1 MARYAWDPFSHEE
14 VPVTDYASLKHQ
26 IDEQG
31 IEFVDF
37 RAVDFVGH
45 FRHLTI
51 PSVRFTPGLIAEGVG
66 FDGSN
71 YGYRTVAGSDMI
83 LIPDLSSAYVEERCG
98 VTVLC
103 LIADIKDAVTREA
116 AAIDPRGIASAAVAY
131 AQELGIADDILVSP
145 EFEFYVFDD
154 VFYDTENGTSCVE
167 IHPAEG
173 CAHRNGIGDTP
184 HSAYHAPLH
193 QDRLFEFRCEVTRQI
208 EQAGVPVKYHHHE
221 VGTFGQQEIELGF
234 DSLVRMADATL
245 IVKSLV
251 HNTAVERG
259 LTATFLPKPI
269 HGQAGNGMHLHQ
281 YMVKAGENLFCGDE
295 GLSELALCYVGGLLK
310 HGRSLMAWTN
320 PSTNSF
326 RRLVPGYEAPV
337 HLVFGSANRTAAVR
351 VPAYARGDKRR
362 IELRTMDATC
372 NPYLAF
378 AAILM
383 AGIDGIQQGLNA
395 KEMGLGPFETDLYE
409 KNHGEGAPRSLS
421 EALDC
426 LAADLAYLRR
436 GDVFSEEEIEHWIG
450 IKRAEVETMAQRPHP
465 HEFVLYY
472 DL

>member
-1 MARYAWDPFSHEE
+1 M
-14 VPVTDYASLKHQ
+14 TDYASLKHQ
-26 IDEQG
+26 IDELG
-31 IEFVDF
+31 IQVIDF
-37 RAVDFVGH
+37 RVADFVGR
-45 FRHLTI
+45 FRHLAI
-51 PSVRFTPGLIAEGVG
+51 PSARFTPALIAEGLG

-71 YGYRTVAGSDMI
+71 FGYRAVAGSDMV
-83 LIPDLSSAYVEERCG
+83 LIPDLSSAYVEERQG
-98 VTVLC
+98 EKVLAI
-103 LIADIKDAVTREA
+103 IADIRDAETRGA
-116 AAIDPRGIASAAVAY
+116 AAIDPRGIARAAVAY
-131 AQELGIADDILVSP
+131 AQELGIADDLLVSP
-145 EFEFYVFDD
+145 EFEFYLFDD
-154 VFYDTENGTSCVE
+154 VFYDTENGQSTVD
-167 IHPAEG
+167 IRPAEG
-173 CAHRNGIGDTP
+173 LDHRASIGVTAQ
-184 HSAYHAPLH
+184 SAYHSPLH
-193 QDRLFEFRCEVTRQI
+193 TDPFFEFRCDVVRQI
-208 EQAGVPVKYHHHE
+208 EQAGIPVKYHHHE
-221 VGTFGQQEIELGF
+221 VGGFGQHEIELGF
-234 DSLVRMADATL
+234 ASLLQMADAAF

-281 YMVKAGENLFCGDE
+281 YLVKDGVNLFSGEN
-295 GLSELALCYVGGLLK
+295 GLTDLALCYVGGLLK

-326 RRLVPGYEAPV
+326 RRLVPGFEAPV

-383 AGIDGIQQGLNA
+383 AGIDGIQQGFNA

-409 KNHGEGAPRSLS
+409 KQYGEPAPRSLP
-421 EALDC
+421 EALESLVTDHE
-426 LAADLAYLRR
+426 YLLR
-436 GDVFSEEEIEHWIG
+436 GNVFSEGEIDHWMRT
-450 IKRAEVETMAQRPHP
+450 KHAESDAVTQRPHP

-472 DL
+472 DM

>member
-1 MARYAWDPFSHEE
+1 M
-14 VPVTDYASLKHQ
+14 TDYASLKHQ
-26 IDEQG
+26 IDELG

-37 RAVDFVGH
+37 RVADFVGR

-51 PSVRFTPGLIAEGVG
+51 PSARFTPALIAEGLG

-71 YGYRTVAGSDMI
+71 FGYRTVAGSDMV
-83 LIPDLSSAYVEERCG
+83 LIPDLSSAYVEERQG
-98 VTVLC
+98 EKVLAV
-103 LIADIKDAVTREA
+103 LADIRDAETCGA
-116 AAIDPRGIASAAVAY
+116 AAIDPRGIARAAVAY
-131 AQELGIADDILVSP
+131 AQELGIADDLLVSP
-145 EFEFYVFDD
+145 EFEFYLFDD
-154 VFYDTENGTSCVE
+154 VFYDTENGQSIVD
-167 IHPAEG
+167 IRPAEG
-173 CAHRNGIGDTP
+173 LDHRASIGVTP
-184 HSAYHAPLH
+184 QSAYHAPLH
-193 QDRLFEFRCEVTRQI
+193 TDTLFEFRCDVVRQI
-208 EQAGVPVKYHHHE
+208 EQAGIPVKYHHHE
-221 VGTFGQQEIELGF
+221 VGGFGQHEIELGF
-234 DSLVRMADATL
+234 ASLLRMADAAF

-281 YMVKAGENLFCGDE
+281 FLVKDGVNLFSGEN
-295 GLSELALCYVGGLLK
+295 GLTDLALCYVGGLLK

-326 RRLVPGYEAPV
+326 RRLVPGFEAPV

-383 AGIDGIQQGLNA
+383 AGIDGIQQGMNA
-395 KEMGLGPFETDLYE
+395 SAMKLGPFETDLYE
-409 KNHGEGAPRSLS
+409 KNHGEAAPRSLP
-421 EALDC
+421 EALDS
-426 LAADLAYLRR
+426 LANDYDYLRC
-436 GDVFSEEEIEHWIG
+436 GDVFSEGEIEHWIQT
-450 IKRAEVETMAQRPHP
+450 KRTESDAVTQRPHP

>member
-1 MARYAWDPFSHEE
+1 M
-14 VPVTDYASLKHQ
+14 TDYASLKHQ
-26 IDEQG
+26 IDEFG
-31 IEFVDF
+31 IQFVDF
-37 RAVDFVGH
+37 RVADFTGS
-45 FRHLTI
+45 FRHLAV
-51 PSVRFTPGLIAEGVG
+51 PSSRFTPALIAEGLG

-71 YGYRTVAGSDMI
+71 FGYRTVAGSDMV
-83 LIPDLSSAYVEERCG
+83 LIPDLSSAYVEERQG
-98 VTVLC
+98 SKILTV
-103 LIADIKDAVTREA
+103 IADIRDAETQGP
-116 AAIDPRGIASAAVAY
+116 AAIDPRGIARAAVSY
-131 AQELGIADDILVSP
+131 AQELGIADDLLVSP
-145 EFEFYVFDD
+145 EFEFYLFGD
-154 VFYDTENGTSCVE
+154 VFYDTENGLSCAE
-167 IHPAEG
+167 MHPAEG
-173 CAHRNGIGDTP
+173 CEHRASIGTTP
-184 HSAYHAPLH
+184 HSAYHTPLH
-193 QDRLFEFRCEVTRQI
+193 NDPFFEFRCDVVRQI
-208 EQAGVPVKYHHHE
+208 EQAGIPVKYHHHE
-221 VGTFGQQEIELGF
+221 VGTFGQHEIELGF
-234 DSLVRMADATL
+234 DSLLRMADATL

-281 YMVKAGENLFCGDE
+281 YMVKDGVNLFSGEN
-295 GLSELALCYVGGLLK
+295 GLTDLALCFVGGLLK

-326 RRLVPGYEAPV
+326 RRLVPGFEAPV

-383 AGIDGIQQGLNA
+383 AGIDGIQQGFHA
-395 KEMGLGPFETDLYE
+395 QQMGLGPFETDLYE
-409 KNHGEGAPRSLS
+409 KNHGEAAPRSLP
-421 EALDC
+421 EALKS
-426 LAADLAYLRR
+426 LAEDHAYLRC
-436 GDVFSEEEIEHWIG
+436 GDVFSEGEIEHWIQT
-450 IKRAEVETMAQRPHP
+450 KHAESDAVTQRPHP

>member
-1 MARYAWDPFSHEE
+1 M
-14 VPVTDYASLKHQ
+14 TDYASLKQQ

-37 RAVDFVGH
+37 RVADLVGR

-51 PSVRFTPGLIAEGVG
+51 PSSRFTPNLLAEGLG

-71 YGYRTVAGSDMI
+71 YGYRSVAGSDMI
-83 LIPDLSSAYVEERCG
+83 LIPDLSSAYVEDRHGER
-98 VTVLC
+98 VLT
-103 LIADIKDAVTREA
+103 LIADILDAETRESS
-116 AAIDPRGIASAAVAY
+116 AINPRGIASAAVAY
-131 AQELGIADDILVSP
+131 AQELGITEEVLVSP

-154 VFYDTENGTSCVE
+154 VFYDTENGNSCVE
-167 IHPAEG
+167 IHPAEA
-173 CAHRNGIGDTP
+173 CAHRDGIGWSP

-193 QDRLFEFRCEVTRQI
+193 QDRLFEFRCEVARQI
-208 EQAGVPVKYHHHE
+208 ERAGIPVKYHHHE
-221 VGTFGQQEIELGF
+221 VGAFGQQEIELGF
-234 DSLVRMADATL
+234 DSLVRMADASF

-269 HGQAGNGMHLHQ
+269 HGEAGNGMHLHQ
-281 YMVKAGENLFCGDE
+281 YLVKDGVNLFSGEE
-295 GLSELALCYVGGLLK
+295 GLSDLALCYVGGLLA

-351 VPAYARGDKRR
+351 VPAYAQGEKRR

-383 AGIDGIQQGLNA
+383 AGIDGIQRNINA
-395 KEMGLGPFETDLYE
+395 KEEGFGPFETDLYE
-409 KNHGEGAPRSLS
+409 TNHGEAAPRTLS

-426 LAADLAYLRR
+426 LIEDHAYLRK
-436 GDVFSEEEIEHWIG
+436 GDVFSEEGIKHWINT
-450 IKRAEVETMAQRPHP
+450 KQAEVESMAQRPHP

>member
-1 MARYAWDPFSHEE
+1 M
-14 VPVTDYASLKHQ
+14 TDYASLKHL

-31 IEFVDF
+31 IQSVDF
-37 RAVDFVGH
+37 RVADFAGR

-51 PSVRFTPGLIAEGVG
+51 PSVRFTPSLIADGLG

-71 YGYRTVAGSDMI
+71 YGYRAVAGSDMV
-83 LIPDLSSAYVEERCG
+83 LIPDLSSAYVEERSG
-98 VTVLC
+98 EKVLS
-103 LIADIKDAVTREA
+103 LIADIRDAETRGA
-116 AAIDPRGIASAAVAY
+116 ADIDPRGIARAAVAY
-131 AQELGIADDILVSP
+131 AQELGIADEILVSP
-145 EFEFYVFDD
+145 EFEFYVFND
-154 VFYDTENGTSCVE
+154 VFYDTENGTNCVE
-167 IHPAEG
+167 IHAAEA
-173 CAHRNGIGDTP
+173 CDHRAGIGNTP

-193 QDRLFEFRCEVTRQI
+193 QDRLFEFRCDVVRQI
-208 EQAGVPVKYHHHE
+208 EKAGIPVKYHHHE
-221 VGTFGQQEIELGF
+221 VGAFGQQEIELGF

-281 YMVKAGENLFCGDE
+281 YLVKDGINLFSGEN
-295 GLSELALCYVGGLLK
+295 GLTELALCYVGGLLK

-337 HLVFGSANRTAAVR
+337 NLVFGSANRTAAVR
-351 VPAYARGDKRR
+351 VPSYAKGDKRR

-383 AGIDGIQQGLNA
+383 AGIDGIQQGFHA
-395 KEMGLGPFETDLYE
+395 EEMGYGPFEADLYE
-409 KNHGEGAPRSLS
+409 KNHGEAAPRNLP
-421 EALDC
+421 EALDS
-426 LAADLAYLRR
+426 LAEDCDYLCC
-436 GDVFSEEEIEHWIG
+436 GDVFSEEEIEHWIQT
-450 IKRAEVETMAQRPHP
+450 KRAESDAVAQRPHP

-472 DL
+472 DM

>member
-1 MARYAWDPFSHEE
+1 M
-14 VPVTDYASLKHQ
+14 TDYASLKHQ

-31 IEFVDF
+31 IQFVDF
-37 RAVDFVGH
+37 RVPDFVGR

-51 PSVRFTPGLIAEGVG
+51 PASGFTPALLAEGLG

-71 YGYRTVAGSDMI
+71 YGYRAVAGSDMV
-83 LIPDLSSAYVEERCG
+83 LIPDLSSAYVEERSG
-98 VTVLC
+98 EKVLS
-103 LIADIKDAVTREA
+103 LIADIRDAATREA
-116 AAIDPRGIASAAVAY
+116 AAIDPRGIARAAVAY
-131 AQELGIADDILVSP
+131 AQGLGIADEILVSP

-167 IHPAEG
+167 IHPAEA
-173 CAHRNGIGDTP
+173 CDHRAGMGNTS

-193 QDRLFEFRCEVTRQI
+193 QDRLFEFRCEVVRQI
-208 EQAGVPVKYHHHE
+208 ERAGIPVKYHHHE
-221 VGTFGQQEIELGF
+221 VGAFGQQEIELGF
-234 DSLVRMADATL
+234 DSLVRMADATF

-281 YMVKAGENLFCGDE
+281 YMVKDGINVFSTAD
-295 GLSELALCYVGGLLK
+295 GLTELALCYVGGLLK

-383 AGIDGIQQGLNA
+383 AGVDGIQQGFNA
-395 KEMGLGPFETDLYE
+395 SEMGLGPFEDDLFE

-426 LAADLAYLRR
+426 MAEDHDYLRR
-436 GDVFSEEEIEHWIG
+436 GDVFSEEEIQHWIRT
-450 IKRAEVETMAQRPHP
+450 KRAESETIAQRPHP

>member
-1 MARYAWDPFSHEE
+1 M
-14 VPVTDYASLKHQ
+14 TDYASLKHQ

-31 IEFVDF
+31 IAFVDF
-37 RAVDFVGH
+37 RVADFVGR

-51 PSVRFTPGLIAEGVG
+51 PSARFTPALLQEGLG

-71 YGYRTVAGSDMI
+71 YGYRAAAGSDMV
-83 LIPDLSSAYVEERCG
+83 LIPDLASAYVEERAG
-98 VTVLC
+98 QKVLSV
-103 LIADIKDAVTREA
+103 IADIRDADTGEP
-116 AAIDPRGIASAAVAY
+116 AAIDPRGIASAAVAH
-131 AQELGIADDILVSP
+131 ARDLGIADDVRVSP
-145 EFEFYVFDD
+145 EFEFYVFED
-154 VFYDTENGTSCVE
+154 VFYDTEHGNCCVE
-167 IHPAEG
+167 IQSAEA
-173 CAHRNGIGDTP
+173 CDHRGGIGNAP

-193 QDRLFEFRCEVTRQI
+193 LDRLFDFRCRVAKQI
-208 EQAGVPVKYHHHE
+208 EGAGLPVKYHHHE

-234 DSLVRMADATL
+234 DSLVRMADATF

-251 HNTAVERG
+251 HNTAVEQG
-259 LTATFLPKPI
+259 LTATFLPKPMY
-269 HGQAGNGMHLHQ
+269 GQAGSGMHLHQ
-281 YMVKAGENLFCGDE
+281 YLVRDGKNLFNGDD
-295 GLSELALCYVGGLLK
+295 GLTELALCYVGGLLK

-351 VPAYARGDKRR
+351 VPAYARGDMRR

-383 AGIDGIQQGLNA
+383 AGLDGIRNGLNA
-395 KEMGLGPFETDLYE
+395 REMGLGPFEADLYE
-409 KNHGEGAPRSLS
+409 NNHGEAAPLNLA

-426 LAADLAYLRR
+426 LARDSEYLCA
-436 GDVFSEEEIEHWIG
+436 GGVFTEGEIEHWIRT
-450 IKRAEVETMAQRPHP
+450 KREELEAVAQRPHP